1 MHFFYH
7 VLRWFLQRDFVFLV
21 GFTFM
26 YFLAYVL
33 QAQWDYVHFGIAF
46 SRMHLR
52 NFNVFK
58 PVNLEFLS
66 YSIKI

>member
-1 MHFFYH
+1 MHFFTTFSDGFYS
-7 VLRWFLQRDFVFLV
+7 VILCFLV

-33 QAQWDYVHFGIAF
+33 QAQWGYAYFGIAF

-58 PVNLEFLS
+58 SVNLEFLS
-66 YSIKI
+66 